1 MRQWRSRVTGSAPF
15 AERLLRV
22 AERRA
27 RPARSVATQIELIL
41 SGLNPK
47 AQLLLLCARIGY
59 TPHAS
64 FQH

>member
-1 MRQWRSRVTGSAPF
+1 VTGSVPF
-15 AERLLRV
+15 AERLARF
-22 AERRA
+22 AERRGV

-41 SGLNPK
+41 NGLNPK

>member
-1 MRQWRSRVTGSAPF
+1 LAPQVVPHNVF
-15 AERLLRV
+15 RLN
-22 AERRA
+22 
-27 RPARSVATQIELIL
+27 
-41 SGLNPK
+41 GLTLK